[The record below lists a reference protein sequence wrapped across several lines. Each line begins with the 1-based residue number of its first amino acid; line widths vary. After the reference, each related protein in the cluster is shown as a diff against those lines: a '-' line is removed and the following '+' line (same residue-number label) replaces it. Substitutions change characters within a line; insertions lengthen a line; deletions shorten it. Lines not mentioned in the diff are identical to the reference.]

1 MNPSAPM
8 LPVRAVRFCFGL
20 AALGWLAM
28 VLGWYQA
35 AGRLRVEDQVAW
47 AVLSVAGT
55 TAVGLVT
62 VLLVLAGRQAV
73 EQRLRRVLDA
83 VAEECGSTA
92 VRGVASDAAAALVA
106 TDGMA
111 RYHRP
116 SCRLAQGKPVRPS
129 ERAAH
134 EAAGRR
140 PCGICLR
147 GTPPDP
153 RDRP

>member
-1 MNPSAPM
+1 MNPPAPM
-8 LPVRAVRFCFGL
+8 LPARALRGCLGL

-28 VLGWYQA
+28 VVGWYQA

-62 VLLVLAGRQAV
+62 VLLVLAGRRAV
-73 EQRLRRVLDA
+73 EQRLRGVLDA
-83 VAEECGSTA
+83 VAENRQSTA
-92 VRGVASDAAAALVA
+92 RAVASDTAAALVA
-106 TDGMA
+106 SDGMA

-116 SCRLAQGKPVRPS
+116 SCRLTHGKPVRHS

-140 PCGICLR
+140 PCGVC
-147 GTPPDP
+147 
-153 RDRP
+153 RP

>member
-1 MNPSAPM
+1 MTPSAPM
-8 LPVRAVRFCFGL
+8 LPVRAVRCCLAL

-28 VLGWYQA
+28 AVGWYQA

-62 VLLVLAGRQAV
+62 VLLVLAGRRAV
-73 EQRLRRVLDA
+73 EHRLQGVLDA
-83 VAEECGSTA
+83 VAEDLKSTA
-92 VRGVASDAAAALVA
+92 PAVASGTAAVVVAA
-106 TDGMA
+106 DGMA

-116 SCRLAQGKPVRPS
+116 SCRLVHGKPVRPS
-129 ERAAH
+129 ERPAH

-140 PCGICLR
+140 PCGVC
-147 GTPPDP
+147 
-153 RDRP
+153 RP

>member
-28 VLGWYQA
+28 VVGWYQA

-62 VLLVLAGRQAV
+62 VLLVLAGRRAV
-73 EQRLRRVLDA
+73 EQRLRGVLDA
-83 VAEECGSTA
+83 VAEDRKSAAPT
-92 VRGVASDAAAALVA
+92 VASDTAAVLVA
-106 TDGMA
+106 ADGMA

-116 SCRLAQGKPVRPS
+116 SCRLTHGKPVRPS
-129 ERAAH
+129 ERVAH
-134 EAAGRR
+134 EAAGRQ
-140 PCGICLR
+140 PCGVC
-147 GTPPDP
+147 
-153 RDRP
+153 RP